1 MLRSFHFSVTG
12 GSFQGTLVV
21 FGALLA
27 AAGLPALVHLVLA
40 FRERRRFP
48 APGVLVDIP
57 GASIHFLVK
66 GEGRPTV
73 ILDSALA
80 STSLSWSQVQPAVAR
95 FTRVASYDRAGFGW
109 SGPSSSPRR
118 VDSLVDELR
127 RALEALALEPP
138 YVLVGHSYGG
148 FAAKLYA
155 ARHPSEVAG
164 MVLVDVPHPGKWAS
178 PDAAELERIARGARL
193 ARAAAFLA
201 RFGILRLLL
210 RLAPRRWLGSL
221 STLLSKLS
229 ERDRAIV
236 RMFWLRPWTL
246 HALASLIEEAPR
258 SAVLVESAAGDLGDR
273 PLAVVTAAGPSPER
287 EREQE
292 GEARRSRRSRHLV
305 AEWSGHWVP
314 LEEPELVVE
323 AIRGVVEAARRGKP
337 S

>member
-1 MLRSFHFSVTG
+1 MLRSFHFTATG
-12 GSFQGTLVV
+12 GVFQSILAG

-27 AAGLPALVHLVLA
+27 AALLLLVVHLLLA
-40 FRERRRFP
+40 FWERRRFP

-57 GASIHFLVK
+57 GASIHFLLS
-66 GEGRPTV
+66 GEGRPAV

-80 STSLSWSQVQPAVAR
+80 STCLSWSRVQPAVAR

-109 SGPSSSPRR
+109 SSPSSRPRR
-118 VDSLVDELR
+118 VDSLVEELR
-127 RALEALALEPP
+127 RALAALPLEPP

-164 MVLVDVPHPGKWAS
+164 MVLVDVPHAGKWAS

-193 ARAAAFLA
+193 ARAAAGFA
-201 RFGILRLLL
+201 RFGILRLFL
-210 RLAPRRWLGSL
+210 RVAPRAWLGSL

-236 RMFWLRPWTL
+236 RMFWLRPSTL
-246 HALASLIEEAPR
+246 RALASLIEEAPR
-258 SAVLVESAAGDLGDR
+258 SAVLVESEARELGDR
-273 PLAVVTAAGPSPER
+273 PLAVVTAADPSPER
-287 EREQE
+287 RREQDR
-292 GEARRSRRSRHLV
+292 EASRSRRSRHLV
-305 AEWSGHWVP
+305 AARSGHWVP

-323 AIRGVVEAARRGKP
+323 AIRGVVDQARRLQP